1 MQAIEQ
7 EGCTAVHGVPTMFI
21 AMLEHPEFKTHRF
34 SKLRT
39 GIMAGS
45 PCPEKIMRRVMD
57 EMGMHEITIT
67 YGETEASPACTMT
80 KTDDPLEARVR
91 TVGRLMPG
99 VEAKVVDPE
108 TGKIQPNDVPG
119 EFCSRGYNTMKGYY
133 KMPEE
138 TRQTVDSDGWLHS
151 GDLAA
156 VDKNGYYRITGR
168 IKDMIIR
175 GGENIYPKEIE
186 EFLYTN
192 PAIKDVQVIGV
203 PSEEYGEEVMA
214 CIILKG
220 GMSLSEDDV
229 REYVKQNLAR
239 HKIPK
244 YVVFME
250 SFPVTASG
258 KIQKYKLREMAA
270 KKLSQQV
277 PGSKAVASDSRGEK
291 QPGEIRRGIKRVRC
305 QSE

>member
-1 MQAIEQ
+1 
-7 EGCTAVHGVPTMFI
+7 
-21 AMLEHPEFKTHRF
+21 
-34 SKLRT
+34 
-39 GIMAGS
+39 
-45 PCPEKIMRRVMD
+45 
-57 EMGMHEITIT
+57 
-67 YGETEASPACTMT
+67 
-80 KTDDPLEARVR
+80 
-91 TVGRLMPG
+91 
-99 VEAKVVDPE
+99 
-108 TGKIQPNDVPG
+108 
-119 EFCSRGYNTMKGYY
+119 
-133 KMPEE
+133 
-138 TRQTVDSDGWLHS
+138 
-151 GDLAA
+151 
-156 VDKNGYYRITGR
+156 
-168 IKDMIIR
+168 MIIR